1 VTRGEAIGLLALA
14 RLKRWK
20 RWEQWHDL
28 AVGAMGAVTRWQG
41 GSGGGLAFFRHTL
54 TSQPTAFLKTGRVC
68 EGVARSERS
77 QRGET

>member
-1 VTRGEAIGLLALA
+1 
-14 RLKRWK
+14 
-20 RWEQWHDL
+20 
-28 AVGAMGAVTRWQG
+28 MGAVTRWQG